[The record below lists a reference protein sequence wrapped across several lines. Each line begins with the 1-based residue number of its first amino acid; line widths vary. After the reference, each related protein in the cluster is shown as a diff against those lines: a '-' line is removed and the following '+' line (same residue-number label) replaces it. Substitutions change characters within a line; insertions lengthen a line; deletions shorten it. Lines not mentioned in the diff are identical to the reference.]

1 MIPIESPFIEE
12 ISGMAIVKIVDQGQK
27 VPMMLKLKFIRKK
40 ATLDITNNTRETLIF
55 DKKMS
60 IGVLDLRSLGYYKI
74 KQGVLQQNLDKYYQF
89 EEVDK
94 ICADFNRIMEEKR
107 QEEKNSSKGRYP
119 WLDDADERKYM
130 TDKEILDKYINLKDS
145 CLNEQE
151 RNQVMEMLY
160 EYKDFFSLRDEI
172 GTCPNIEVNIEVM
185 DSSPFFIRPYHV
197 KEEDRA
203 VLDKEMRRLCY
214 LGILKEGFSA
224 YSSPVMLISRKMT
237 SDKRV
242 MTDFRHLNTRIAK
255 NNLAYPLLRDTF
267 LLLGSSKCEVM
278 SVLDLKDGV
287 HSLRLSEKSQKYCGI
302 LPYFGS
308 ASYLYQRMPMGLNV
322 SPPIWQMYIN
332 TILNSLQSRKY
343 CEVIMD
349 DLLLFT
355 PSKKAHMDKLEDLLK
370 ALRKNG
376 LKISPKKCQLFR
388 TELQYMGSTIFIKER
403 RVCVKPLRSRLEAIQ
418 KVKAPTTAKEC
429 KSFAG
434 MVNFV
439 SIFCPELQRLL
450 KPIYDLTRKGKQFVW
465 EKEQQEAF
473 EEIKRRLH
481 KAPVLHMPDRVGRF
495 QLYSDTSKYAT
506 GGALYQIQ
514 NGKPKLIAYSSK
526 RLPEAARNYSI
537 TELEMCGLAI
547 NIASFA
553 HLLRK
558 VDFDAI
564 VDHLAITQI
573 MRSKVEP
580 ATNRIKRLLEVLSTY
595 SFNLYYIKGKDM
607 VLSDFLSRQDPGD
620 EDMKEIIPISFNMKS
635 VLQDKYYSNNGENV
649 DKYMVQ
655 TRSQT
660 KASGVQLPEVHGS
673 RKRLDPHRIPEKQ
686 TQPIVRLDV
695 DRKPRIGQG
704 RAGVRRKA
712 PPLLDSRQG
721 TTVSKPIVITDETEY
736 KMPRSIVEIPAGGMF
751 PPYLE
756 PSVRPPPK
764 SPDNL
769 SKKQEIESSKI
780 EIEEN
785 SPFQES
791 IISEVYERPNKS
803 YFQEPIELKDLIGT
817 NNIVQ

>member
-1 MIPIESPFIEE
+1 
-12 ISGMAIVKIVDQGQK
+12 
-27 VPMMLKLKFIRKK
+27 
-40 ATLDITNNTRETLIF
+40 
-55 DKKMS
+55 
-60 IGVLDLRSLGYYKI
+60 
-74 KQGVLQQNLDKYYQF
+74 
-89 EEVDK
+89 
-94 ICADFNRIMEEKR
+94 
-107 QEEKNSSKGRYP
+107 
-119 WLDDADERKYM
+119 
-130 TDKEILDKYINLKDS
+130 
-145 CLNEQE
+145 
-151 RNQVMEMLY
+151 MLY
-160 EYKDFFSLRDEI
+160 EYKDVFSLRDEI
-172 GTCPNIEVNIEVM
+172 GTCPNIEVNIEVT
-185 DSSPFFIRPYHV
+185 DNLPFFIWPYHV

-224 YSSPVMLISRKMT
+224 YSSPVMLISQKVT

-242 MTDFRHLNTRIAK
+242 VTDFRHLNTRIVK

-267 LLLGSSKCEVM
+267 SLLGSSKCEVM
-278 SVLDLKDGV
+278 SVLDLKDAF
-287 HSLRLSEKSQKYCGI
+287 HSLQLSEKSQKYCGI

-322 SPPIWQMYIN
+322 SPPIWQTYIN
-332 TILNSLQSRKY
+332 AILNSLQSRKY
-343 CEVIMD
+343 CEAIMD

-355 PSKKAHMDKLEDLLK
+355 PSKKVHMDKLEDLLK

-388 TELQYMGSTIFIKER
+388 TELQYMGNTIFVKER
-403 RVCVKPLRSRLEAIQ
+403 RVCVKPLHSRLEVIQ
-418 KVKAPTTAKEC
+418 KMKAPTTAKQC

-450 KPIYDLTRKGKQFVW
+450 KPIYDLTRKGRKFVW
-465 EKEQQEAF
+465 GKEQKDAF
-473 EEIKRRLH
+473 EEIKRRLQ
-481 KAPVLHMPDRVGRF
+481 KPPVLHMPDKVGRF

-537 TELEMCGLAI
+537 TELEMCRLAI

-558 VDFDAI
+558 VDFDAV

-580 ATNRIKRLLEVLSTY
+580 ATNRIKRLLEVLSAY

-607 VLSDFLSRQDPGD
+607 ILSDFLSRQDLVD
-620 EDMKEIIPISFNMKS
+620 ENTKEIIPISFNMKS
-635 VLQDKYYSNNGENV
+635 VLQDRYYKVDENKE
-649 DKYMVQ
+649 KYMVQ

-673 RKRLDPHRIPEKQ
+673 RKRLDPHRIPKKQ
-686 TQPIVRLDV
+686 SQPIAGLDV

-712 PPLLDSRQG
+712 LPLLDSRQG
-721 TTVSKPIVITDETEY
+721 TSASKPIVIGNEIES
-736 KMPRSIVEIPAGGMF
+736 KRPKSIMEIPRSEML
-751 PPYLE
+751 PPYLV
-756 PSVRPPPK
+756 PPLRPPPK
-764 SPDNL
+764 PPDNL
-769 SKKQEIESSKI
+769 SKKQEAESLKI

-791 IISEVYERPNKS
+791 IISEVYERPDKS
-803 YFQEPIELKDLIGT
+803 YFQEPTELKDLIDT
-817 NNIVQ
+817 NNIVQWFLPKQTDIDKILEIIRKKVLKGMHLPLTDKRNTGRIFK